1 MYSFVVLCFEV
12 IDGFENQCLADVVS
26 DLSSCLRV
34 FVRATATVHVWGI
47 WGLDPIGVEILT
59 FCKANIAW
67 MVSLPSRG
75 QHLNMMIDDCTE
87 DKR

>member
-1 MYSFVVLCFEV
+1 MYSFVALCLEV

-26 DLSSCLRV
+26 DLSSCLCV
-34 FVRATATVHVWGI
+34 FVRATATVHAWGI
-47 WGLDPIGVEILT
+47 WTPSGVEILT

-75 QHLNMMIDDCTE
+75 QHLNMMIDDFTE
-87 DKR
+87 DER